1 MRFRQFSKIC
11 AIWKFLAIL
20 ANYERF
26 LQFVQFKNILPF
38 LQNRWFYLEIL
49 NFRKFLHWNFL
60 KDFQKFVPFGNFKN
74 FGRFFENR
82 QFWDIKNFPDI
93 SGFLKNILNLYKH
106 FILGDFVKIG
116 DFWFRGQNSYSYGVA
131 IKTNPQI
138 QTSVIFQAP

>member
-106 FILGDFVKIG
+106 FILGDFGNFVKIG
-116 DFWFRGQNSYSYGVA
+116 DFGILKIFWFSFEIKKKDFHNYG
-131 IKTNPQI
+131 N
-138 QTSVIFQAP
+138 F